1 MHDVPAEIEL
11 LDHAR
16 RVVLDDEVGLLDQAQ
31 REVASLGAQEVEGE
45 VALVGVRGVEE
56 RAVLPPVVAV
66 GADAAGVAHAVGPG
80 DRLHVDDVGTE
91 RGEHR
96 RGRRSR
102 PPRGEVEDPDP
113 LRAGVRAGRVAG
125 GFGGR
130 ATTVPVCS
138 PSRGAGRGGGD
149 TSPSIFHGRRG
160 TRKVPV
166 GSSTSEP
173 RALACSNSATA
184 GPSET
189 GATGIRSSA
198 ASATTSAVVCLVV
211 QSWMIPFHS
220 SQFMMRA
227 LMGAQNPSS
236 MRSGRSIINRKLSN
250 CVRVLVL
257 NPT

>member
-1 MHDVPAEIEL
+1 MRSRL
-11 LDHAR
+11 LVFEVWKSALYSHQWSR
-16 RVVLDDEVGLLDQAQ
+16 STLTPLVKRMPSGRVTDSTCTTSAPSA
-31 REVASLGAQEVEGE
+31 ASI
-45 VALVGVRGVEE
+45 
-56 RAVLPPVVAV
+56 
-66 GADAAGVAHAVGPG
+66 ADADGPAHHAV
-80 DRLHVDDVGTE
+80 
-91 RGEHR
+91 
-96 RGRRSR
+96 RSR
-102 PPRGEVEDPDP
+102 TVMPWSGSS
-113 LRAGVRAGRVAG
+113 ASRVAG
-125 GFGGR
+125 GLGARG
-130 ATTVPVCS
+130 TTVPVCS
-138 PSRGAGRGGGD
+138 PRRGAGRGGGD

-166 GSSTSEP
+166 GSSTNEP
-173 RALACSNSATA
+173 RATACSNVATA
-184 GPSET
+184 GPSDT

-250 CVRVLVL
+250 WVRVLVL